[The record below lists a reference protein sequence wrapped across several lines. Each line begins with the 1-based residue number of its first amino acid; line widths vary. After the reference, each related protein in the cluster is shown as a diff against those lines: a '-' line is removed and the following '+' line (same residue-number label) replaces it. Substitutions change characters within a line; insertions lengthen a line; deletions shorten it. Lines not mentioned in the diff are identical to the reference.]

1 MEFTIHRTH
10 RHVEGA
16 GLHNEYY
23 ERDIPCDD
31 YIEIEKDDEE
41 VHKDIAKFV
50 FRDYIRNG
58 LIADKISPEVKEQ
71 LITRIKLLLD
81 DADAW
86 DKLTEDYHDDLCVK
100 YESEVNNE

>member
-1 MEFTIHRTH
+1 MKFTIHRTH

-41 VHKDIAKFV
+41 VHKDIARFV

-58 LIADKISPEVKEQ
+58 LLADKISPEVENQ

-86 DKLTEDYHDDLCVK
+86 DKLAKDYHDELRDK